1 MRCCQRRMSAK
12 INFRRRREPPQ
23 RMAPVRISESKSS
36 LRKVIFISNSLQNG
50 VGFIRCAETHAC
62 WISPEDM
69 IGKSVNVI
77 VDCLHVIYFPIGK
90 TGVIIKIRRM
100 ESTSA
105 SAAPFAV
112 ETKGLTKRYPL
123 TWKRKVLVALSQLD
137 LQVRPGEV
145 YGLLGPNGSGKS
157 TTLKLLLGLI
167 VATEGEARVFGLPPE
182 SLDARRRVGFLPENP
197 YFYGFLNGDETLRFY
212 GKLCGVTGAK
222 LDKRIEELI
231 DLVGLQN
238 GRERPLRSYSKGMLQ
253 RIGLAQAMIHD
264 PDLLFLDEPT
274 AGVDPL
280 GSAQIRDLILRLKK
294 MGKTVIFSSHLL
306 EQVQEVADRVAIFSL
321 GKKVLEG
328 SLESLL
334 TENKSTQ
341 INISAEVGADQQQRL
356 RQLMT
361 QAGIDER
368 SVSFDRPRLS
378 LEQLY
383 LRTVQT
389 QSDSTSKDISRL

>member
-1 MRCCQRRMSAK
+1 MESSAAVATT
-12 INFRRRREPPQ
+12 F
-23 RMAPVRISESKSS
+23 A
-36 LRKVIFISNSLQNG
+36 
-50 VGFIRCAETHAC
+50 AET
-62 WISPEDM
+62 
-69 IGKSVNVI
+69 V
-77 VDCLHVIYFPIGK
+77 
-90 TGVIIKIRRM
+90 
-100 ESTSA
+100 
-105 SAAPFAV
+105 
-112 ETKGLTKRYPL
+112 GLTKRYPL
-123 TWKRKVLVALSQLD
+123 TWKRKVLVALDHLD
-137 LQVRPGEV
+137 LRIHAGEV
-145 YGLLGPNGSGKS
+145 FGLLGPNGSGKS

-167 VATEGEARVFGLPPE
+167 VPSEGEARVFGLPPG

-253 RIGLAQAMIHD
+253 RIGLAQALIHD

-280 GSAQIRDLILRLKK
+280 GSSQIRDLILQLKK

-328 SLESLL
+328 SIDDLL
-334 TENKSTQ
+334 TENESTQ
-341 INISAEVGADQQQRL
+341 ITIPAQLSVDQQQRVRATL
-356 RQLMT
+356 G
-361 QAGIDER
+361 QAGVDGGEIR
-368 SVSFDRPRLS
+368 FTRPHLS

-383 LRTVQT
+383 LRTVQA
-389 QSDSTSKDISRL
+389 QADLAAKNPSRK

>member
-1 MRCCQRRMSAK
+1 MVKISTMDSSAAVATT
-12 INFRRRREPPQ
+12 F
-23 RMAPVRISESKSS
+23 A
-36 LRKVIFISNSLQNG
+36 
-50 VGFIRCAETHAC
+50 AET
-62 WISPEDM
+62 
-69 IGKSVNVI
+69 V
-77 VDCLHVIYFPIGK
+77 
-90 TGVIIKIRRM
+90 
-100 ESTSA
+100 
-105 SAAPFAV
+105 
-112 ETKGLTKRYPL
+112 GLTKRYPL
-123 TWKRKVLVALSQLD
+123 AWKRKVLVALDHLD

-145 YGLLGPNGSGKS
+145 FGLLGPNGSGKS

-167 VATEGEARVFGLPPE
+167 VPSDGEARVFGLPPTA
-182 SLDARRRVGFLPENP
+182 STRGGGSAFSPRIPTF
-197 YFYGFLNGDETLRFY
+197 TASS
-212 GKLCGVTGAK
+212 TGTKPCAFTASFAAWPAPK
-222 LDKRIEELI
+222 LDQRIEELI

-253 RIGLAQAMIHD
+253 RIGLAQALIHD

-334 TENKSTQ
+334 TENQSTQ
-341 INISAEVGADQQQRL
+341 INIPAELSAEQQQRL
-356 RQLMT
+356 LPGPRPGRDRRRGREIRFT
-361 QAGIDER
+361 
-368 SVSFDRPRLS
+368 RPRLS

-383 LRTVQT
+383 LRTVQA
-389 QSDSTSKDISRL
+389 QADLASKNPPRK

>member
-1 MRCCQRRMSAK
+1 
-12 INFRRRREPPQ
+12 
-23 RMAPVRISESKSS
+23 MAA
-36 LRKVIFISNSLQNG
+36 LL
-50 VGFIRCAETHAC
+50 
-62 WISPEDM
+62 SP
-69 IGKSVNVI
+69 KHTPYFLFV
-77 VDCLHVIYFPIGK
+77 HFPIGK
-90 TGVIIKIRRM
+90 KVSIIKIRRM
-100 ESTSA
+100 EASA
-105 SAAPFAV
+105 PVAAPFAA
-112 ETKGLTKRYPL
+112 ETMGLTKRYPL
-123 TWKRKVLVALSQLD
+123 TWKRKVLVALDHLD
-137 LQVRPGEV
+137 LQIHPGEV
-145 YGLLGPNGSGKS
+145 FGLLGPNGSGKS

-167 VATEGEARVFGLPPE
+167 VPSEGEARIFGLPTD
-182 SLDARRRVGFLPENP
+182 SLEARRRVGFLPENP

-212 GKLCGVTGAK
+212 GKLCGVTGPK
-222 LDKRIEELI
+222 LDQRIEELI

-253 RIGLAQAMIHD
+253 RIGLAQALIHD

-334 TENKSTQ
+334 TESRSTQ
-341 INISAEVGADQQQRL
+341 INFPAELSAEQQQRL
-356 RQLMT
+356 REALG
-361 QAGIDER
+361 QAGIEARDIH
-368 SVSFDRPRLS
+368 FTRPHLS

-383 LRTVQT
+383 LRTVQAQPDPT
-389 QSDSTSKDISRL
+389 PKNPAGP